1 MDSTSHCSSDLDDVP
16 GKIARPLNSTNN
28 NKEDFQDHT
37 ISLDS
42 AIVHHDPVA
51 MKNNQEVGIFLLYIY
66 ADYIRLETYYYDSI
80 FEEYLEIII

>member
-1 MDSTSHCSSDLDDVP
+1 MPSHLLVIDSNQTDDVP

-28 NKEDFQDHT
+28 NKEDFQDQT

-51 MKNNQEVGIFLLYIY
+51 MKNNQ
-66 ADYIRLETYYYDSI
+66 
-80 FEEYLEIII
+80 